1 MGCSQSKKKGG
12 SKVMPKTTSPLSIL
26 ATHQHITPPTI
37 DPATIDQLL
46 KLPETLRD
54 ESTRLVETGN
64 LDALGACWKSIKGLR
79 GQCGMRAL
87 IAIQHFLMN
96 SMPKHQTNTKV
107 VIKAVQAL
115 LESAQIL
122 LGDESRVLIAAE
134 VAKLAT
140 LLVMT

>member
-1 MGCSQSKKKGG
+1 MAIHPHNS
-12 SKVMPKTTSPLSIL
+12 SPRAKLHDL
-26 ATHQHITPPTI
+26 YV

-46 KLPETLRD
+46 KLPKTLRD

-96 SMPKHQTNTKV
+96 SMPKHQPNTKV

>member
-1 MGCSQSKKKGG
+1 MGGG
-12 SKVMPKTTSPLSIL
+12 SVAIHPHNSSPRAKLHDL
-26 ATHQHITPPTI
+26 HV

-46 KLPETLRD
+46 KLPETLRA

-87 IAIQHFLMN
+87 IAIQHFLEFN
-96 SMPKHQTNTKV
+96 AKAPPNTKV
-107 VIKAVQAL
+107 VITRVIKAVQAL

>member
-12 SKVMPKTTSPLSIL
+12 SKVMPKTTSPQSIQ

-46 KLPETLRD
+46 KLPKTLRD

-79 GQCGMRAL
+79 GQSGMRAL

>member
-1 MGCSQSKKKGG
+1 MGGG
-12 SKVMPKTTSPLSIL
+12 SVAIHPHNSSPRAKLHDL
-26 ATHQHITPPTI
+26 HV

-46 KLPETLRD
+46 KLPETLRH

-96 SMPKHQTNTKV
+96 SMVPKHQTNTKV

>member
-1 MGCSQSKKKGG
+1 
-12 SKVMPKTTSPLSIL
+12 
-26 ATHQHITPPTI
+26 
-37 DPATIDQLL
+37 
-46 KLPETLRD
+46 
-54 ESTRLVETGN
+54 
-64 LDALGACWKSIKGLR
+64 
-79 GQCGMRAL
+79 
-87 IAIQHFLMN
+87 
-96 SMPKHQTNTKV
+96 V